1 MNTVQRAT
9 EAEPETAPRLTA
21 KVGERGQVT
30 IPKALRTRY
39 GLKPGTEVEFVAT
52 GGGVTI
58 RRSESLRERILSL
71 VGILDLGVDT
81 DQWIEEMRGR

>member
-9 EAEPETAPRLTA
+9 EAKPETAPRLVA

-39 GLKPGTEVEFVAT
+39 GLKPGMEVEFVAT
-52 GGGVTI
+52 NGGVTI

-71 VGILDLGVDT
+71 VGTVDLGMST
-81 DQWIEEMRGR
+81 DEFIEEIRGR